1 MTKTATTKR
10 QTPTANEPSQQ
21 AAAKAKADRF
31 SARVAT
37 DGTCNAVVVQQY
49 LPGVNGGGDA
59 QALAD
64 IGGEQARAVGAG
76 DLSQLERMLL
86 SQATALQAMFVDLA
100 CRGKQQTSRDALQVY
115 TTLALKCATGSR
127 QAITALAELRTPKT
141 VMFAKQANLT
151 TGPQQV
157 VNNGVAA
164 TLPESGMGKARRLDD
179 PKAQAAI
186 KAPRRTHAGE
196 FQPGRN
202 ELLEERHGERL
213 DA

>member
-86 SQATALQAMFVDLA
+86 SQATALQAMFIDLA
-100 CRGKQQTSRDALQVY
+100 CRGKQQANRDALQVY

-157 VNNGVAA
+157 VNNGVEA
-164 TLPESGMGKARRLDD
+164 TLPESGMGTARRLDD
-179 PKAQAAI
+179 LKAKAAI
-186 KAPRRTHAGE
+186 KAPRRTHARE
-196 FQPGRN
+196 FQPVRN
-202 ELLEERHGERL
+202 ELLEARHGERL
-213 DA
+213 GN